1 MKRGTSPRPVT
12 HALAAALLL
21 AALLSTPAPAQ
32 SGRVILKTPA
42 PEPTPTPKAE
52 GPKFVPD
59 PKAEK
64 YRLVFATRYQGT
76 FDYRDA
82 EELALIRRSAFDNFV
97 AEGLNKSGAEGYRV
111 VTSLKGDP
119 AVVALGGEQF
129 EYAWTETASRDLFYK
144 RGFAGIYSLLAKK
157 GFRLASHAFLYG
169 YCQPLFPDRC
179 DYRDFFLFERRKGDE
194 APREH
199 TSVDTERGQQRRKD
213 ATREEALTDALN
225 AKRAE
230 GFYPAQFLSK
240 SEIVLEREPPD
251 PALAE
256 ASTELRVARSSTFF
270 ETDELPKKVNELAR
284 QGYRLALAD
293 HEIAVL
299 YRRAG
304 QTAPLGYVWLK
315 SSKKEFEREL
325 ARLQESGAVFRTTY
339 PDADGARK
347 TLVFEQGPAG
357 EAARREYRVLRFE
370 LQTREDASGQ
380 FLETSLAP
388 ASADAQRELN
398 RLAAEGFAVLALF
411 DADKYKFTKPG
422 NGREGIISEEFGV
435 LLERKAEARP

>member
-1 MKRGTSPRPVT
+1 MKRGTSLRLVP

-32 SGRVILKTPA
+32 SGRVILKTPT
-42 PEPTPTPKAE
+42 PEPTPAPKAA

-59 PKAEK
+59 PNAEK
-64 YRLVFATRYQGT
+64 YRLVFATRYQGR

-97 AEGLNKSGAEGYRV
+97 AEGLNKYGAEGYRV

-119 AVVALGGEQF
+119 AVVALGAEQF
-129 EYAWTETASRDLFYK
+129 EYAWTETASREEFYK
-144 RGFAGIYSLLAKK
+144 RGFAGIYALLAKK

-169 YCQPLFPDRC
+169 YCQPLFPERC

-199 TSVDTERGQQRRKD
+199 TSVDTERGERKRKG
-213 ATREEALTDALN
+213 ASGEEALTDAVN

-230 GFYPAQFLSK
+230 GFYPVQFLSK

-256 ASTELRVARSSTFF
+256 ASTEVRVVRSSTFF

-284 QGYRLALAD
+284 QGYRLALAGR
-293 HEIAVL
+293 EIAVM
-299 YRRAG
+299 YRRPG
-304 QTAPLGYVWLK
+304 QTAPLVYVWLK
-315 SSKKEFEREL
+315 SSKKEFEAEL
-325 ARLQESGAVFRTTY
+325 SRLQAAGAVFRTTY
-339 PDADGARK
+339 PDSDGARK
-347 TLVFEQGPAG
+347 TLVFEQGS
-357 EAARREYRVLRFE
+357 EAARREYRVLRFV
-370 LQTREDASGQ
+370 LQTREDAAGQ
-380 FLETSLAP
+380 FLETALAP
-388 ASADAQRELN
+388 ASADAQKELN

-411 DADKYKFTKPG
+411 DADRYKFTKPG
-422 NGREGIISEEFGV
+422 RGREGIISEEFGI